1 VPTTLEPL
9 CRFKNSAER
18 IPSASGDII
27 RFVECCRVLIMA
39 VFILFKYSCYNNIV
53 MTIQDWA
60 SLIVAILTIVSSIA
74 FSIKWLVK
82 HYLSELKP
90 NSGSSLKDQVSRLE
104 SALDD
109 QRIDSIKSRD
119 RQEKKLDEMY
129 QILIKHIAS
138 SNK

>member
-1 VPTTLEPL
+1 
-9 CRFKNSAER
+9 
-18 IPSASGDII
+18 
-27 RFVECCRVLIMA
+27 
-39 VFILFKYSCYNNIV
+39 

-60 SLIVAILTIVSSIA
+60 SLIVAILTIVSSIGL
-74 FSIKWLVK
+74 SIKWMVK

-104 SALDD
+104 SAVED

-138 SNK
+138 TNK

>member
-1 VPTTLEPL
+1 
-9 CRFKNSAER
+9 
-18 IPSASGDII
+18 
-27 RFVECCRVLIMA
+27 
-39 VFILFKYSCYNNIV
+39 

-109 QRIDSIKSRD
+109 QRIDSIQSRD

-129 QILIKHIAS
+129 QILIKHIADNS
-138 SNK
+138 K

>member
-1 VPTTLEPL
+1 
-9 CRFKNSAER
+9 
-18 IPSASGDII
+18 
-27 RFVECCRVLIMA
+27 
-39 VFILFKYSCYNNIV
+39 

-74 FSIKWLVK
+74 FGIKWLVK

-90 NSGSSLKDQVSRLE
+90 NSGSSIKDQINRLE
-104 SALDD
+104 TALDD

-129 QILIKHIAS
+129 RILIEHIAK
-138 SNK
+138 NEK